1 MYGSINLSPDFI
13 GSDECFVKERMRAIP
28 MDIAF
33 LIATHSYCSRFGG
46 RRFARPGRN
55 VRGVTTH
62 AEGKKEGHEE
72 EGQEVQEEEIG
83 GVDTINAYAAGRSRV
98 SIVGDG
104 REG

>member
-1 MYGSINLSPDFI
+1 VYGLIALTPDFI
-13 GSDECFVKERMRAIP
+13 GLDECFVNEGMRATP

-62 AEGKKEGHEE
+62 AEGKEEGHEE
-72 EGQEVQEEEIG
+72 KGQEVQEEEIG
-83 GVDTINAYAAGRSRV
+83 CVDTINAYVAGCSRV
-98 SIVGDG
+98 SVTGAG